1 MLSNFFTLLA
11 WLGVSFLVVLFYIFD
26 FSYSWGSFVDLIDS
40 ILIILVSSAL
50 LSSFVNYFGYRKS
63 YENVGALSEQVFEKL
78 GFEYPKEQDFY
89 NEFLTDDGVQ
99 ISVMKYRN
107 KLKGQ
112 DPYPEDYFDK
122 KRAVETL
129 N

>member
-1 MLSNFFTLLA
+1 MK
-11 WLGVSFLVVLFYIFD
+11 
-26 FSYSWGSFVDLIDS
+26 
-40 ILIILVSSAL
+40 ILEHYQSKYLKNL
-50 LSSFVNYFGYRKS
+50 
-63 YENVGALSEQVFEKL
+63 VFECP
-78 GFEYPKEQDFY
+78 EEQDFY
-89 NEFLTDDGVQ
+89 NDFLTDDGVQ

-122 KRAVETL
+122 KRTVETL